1 MVLRKTVFQKYE
13 IFERPLTGYFIRFN
27 GELRIPLVEVLLQK
41 DGLSALN
48 IVKKEPLEFIIAET
62 GLIYLD
68 GMHLCKIVKSDSRLN
83 HMPFALILE
92 FDKPEEMLNA
102 RRVGADYSVT
112 KPVDLNVLKDNII
125 NLLYKKQPEDAL
137 E

>member
-1 MVLRKTVFQKYE
+1 M
-13 IFERPLTGYFIRFN
+13 
-27 GELRIPLVEVLLQK
+27 LQK

-48 IVKKEPLEFIIAET
+48 IIKKEPFEFIIAET
-62 GLIYLD
+62 GLTYLD

-83 HMPFALILE
+83 HTPFALVLE
-92 FDKPEEMLNA
+92 TEDPEEMLNA

-125 NLLYKKQPEDAL
+125 NLLYSKQPEEAL

>member
-1 MVLRKTVFQKYE
+1 MAENNKILIVSDDETFSKPCVSFYE
-13 IFERPLTGYFIRFN
+13 GLGI
-27 GELRIPLVEVLLQK
+27 EVLLQK

-48 IVKKEPLEFIIAET
+48 IIKKEPFEFIIAET
-62 GLIYLD
+62 GLTYLD

-83 HMPFALILE
+83 HTPFALVLE
-92 FDKPEEMLNA
+92 SEDPEEMLDA

-125 NLLYKKQPEDAL
+125 NLLYSKQPEEAL

>member
-1 MVLRKTVFQKYE
+1 MAENNKILIVSDDESFSRPCVSF
-13 IFERPLTGYFIRFN
+13 FEALGID
-27 GELRIPLVEVLLQK
+27 VLLQE
-41 DGLSALN
+41 DGLSAFN
-48 IVKKEPLEFIIAET
+48 IVKKESFEFIISET
-62 GLIYLD
+62 GISYID

-83 HMPFALILE
+83 HMPFAMILE
-92 FDKPEEMLNA
+92 SDKPEEMLNA

>member
-1 MVLRKTVFQKYE
+1 MAENNKILIASDDETFSKPCVSYYE
-13 IFERPLTGYFIRFN
+13 GLGI
-27 GELRIPLVEVLLQK
+27 EVLLQE

-92 FDKPEEMLNA
+92 SDKPEEMLNA

>member
-1 MVLRKTVFQKYE
+1 MAETNKILIVSDDETFSKPCVSFYE
-13 IFERPLTGYFIRFN
+13 
-27 GELRIPLVEVLLQK
+27 ELGIEVLLQK

-83 HMPFALILE
+83 HMPFALVLE
-92 FDKPEEMLNA
+92 SDNPEEMLNA

-125 NLLYKKQPEDAL
+125 NLLYSKQPVDAL

>member
-1 MVLRKTVFQKYE
+1 MAENNKILIVSDDETFSKPCVSFYE
-13 IFERPLTGYFIRFN
+13 GLGI
-27 GELRIPLVEVLLQK
+27 EVLLQE

-68 GMHLCKIVKSDSRLN
+68 GMHLCKIVKSDTRLN

-92 FDKPEEMLNA
+92 PDKPEDMLNA

-125 NLLYKKQPEDAL
+125 NLLYSKQPVDAL

>member
-1 MVLRKTVFQKYE
+1 MAENNKILIVSDDETFSKPCVSFYE
-13 IFERPLTGYFIRFN
+13 
-27 GELRIPLVEVLLQK
+27 ELGIEVLLQK

-92 FDKPEEMLNA
+92 SDKPEEMLNA

>member
-1 MVLRKTVFQKYE
+1 MAETNKILIVSDDETFSKPCVSFYE
-13 IFERPLTGYFIRFN
+13 
-27 GELRIPLVEVLLQK
+27 ELGIEVLLQK

-92 FDKPEEMLNA
+92 SDKPEEMLNA

>member
-1 MVLRKTVFQKYE
+1 MAETNKILIVSDDETFSKPCVSFYE
-13 IFERPLTGYFIRFN
+13 
-27 GELRIPLVEVLLQK
+27 ELGIEVLLQK

-83 HMPFALILE
+83 HMPFAMILE
-92 FDKPEEMLNA
+92 SDKPEEMLNA

>member
-1 MVLRKTVFQKYE
+1 MAETNKILIVSDDETFSKPCVSFYE
-13 IFERPLTGYFIRFN
+13 
-27 GELRIPLVEVLLQK
+27 ELGIEVLLQK

-83 HMPFALILE
+83 HMPFAMILE
-92 FDKPEEMLNA
+92 SDKPEEMLNA

-125 NLLYKKQPEDAL
+125 NLLYKKKPEDAL

>member
-1 MVLRKTVFQKYE
+1 MAETNKILIVSDDETFSKPCVSFYE
-13 IFERPLTGYFIRFN
+13 
-27 GELRIPLVEVLLQK
+27 ELGIEVLLQK

-83 HMPFALILE
+83 HMPFALVLE
-92 FDKPEEMLNA
+92 SDNPEEMLNA